1 MKMIKLFRVNI
12 FMPVTKFPQGSHQV
26 TWTQKRVTKKRESE
40 FLISKSLN
48 MNS

>member
-1 MKMIKLFRVNI
+1 MAKVVK
-12 FMPVTKFPQGSHQV
+12 SCHQV
-26 TWTQKRVTKKRESE
+26 TWAQKRESE